1 VSRVQEFYRMMN
13 NKEQRDFIRM
23 NPAWYKEFNRTTNA
37 HTHFKQVFDVA
48 KREARPSRLATIDKH
63 LNTANLMLKL
73 IKGFK

>member
-1 VSRVQEFYRMMN
+1 MQEFYRMMN

-23 NPAWYKEFNRTTNA
+23 NPVWYKEFNRAHNA
-37 HTHFKQVFDVA
+37 HTHFKNAFDVA
-48 KREARPSRLATIDKH
+48 KRAATPSKLATIDKH